1 MQGSKLPDNGQPAQ
15 KQTKKDNERDRL
27 LKQKV
32 GSVDPQ
38 LVAQIAKAV
47 DSSRLPGASTWL
59 RELSLSLPLFG
70 SFQFLLEEG

>member
-1 MQGSKLPDNGQPAQ
+1 MVNLLKNKQ
-15 KQTKKDNERDRL
+15 KKTNERDRP

-47 DSSRLPGASTWL
+47 DSSRLPGVSTWL
-59 RELSLSLPLFG
+59 RELSLSLSLEVSSFCLKKGEFNLFN
-70 SFQFLLEEG
+70 